1 MQMSPR
7 ATKRGL
13 RFLYCVLIYYEITRS
28 NQTGRGYK
36 EHLFS
41 QHFSLIYTWSECF
54 SQGTGELVTKQE
66 FGTLHSVLSVIQ
78 GLPRISCVTLDII
91 SLSLKFSIIIIIAI
105 PSCIMSINELMY
117 IKFIAWC
124 PVQCRFQVNRRSQP
138 LVNFKEVEF
147 CFVFF
152 SLQSSPNEKG
162 IKQ

>member
-91 SLSLKFSIIIIIAI
+91 SLSLKFSIIMWNNN
-105 PSCIMSINELMY
+105 SYSLMY
-117 IKFIAWC
+117 YEYKWVNVHKVYSMVSSAVQILGKQEVIA
-124 PVQCRFQVNRRSQP
+124 SGE
-138 LVNFKEVEF
+138 L
-147 CFVFF
+147 
-152 SLQSSPNEKG
+152 
-162 IKQ
+162 